1 MLPTP
6 AKFHYVFNIRELSRV
21 FQGVL
26 LCPDE
31 TLLTGGIVQ
40 ESTDVAIN
48 MLKLWKH
55 ECDRV
60 FCDKLVDNKDK
71 DWFNG
76 AFRDLIVKD
85 FGEDVAVQI
94 ADQEVTFVDFF
105 RNDVFDEDE
114 VLIEEAPKIYEL
126 GGTLPNVRDRVQGFL
141 DRYNKE
147 FPNRQ
152 MPLVLFDD
160 AMRHLIRISRILG
173 MPRGSVFLVGV
184 GGSGK
189 QSLARLASYIARN
202 FTFQI
207 TLTKAYNTAALMDDL
222 RVLFTEAGKNQKG
235 TTFIFNEAEIKDE
248 NFLEYINSLLMTGN
262 IPGLFAKDEM
272 MGLTADLLDKF
283 EEERPGLPPSM
294 DNMTQFFIDIV
305 RDNLHVVLSMS
316 PKSSKFAE
324 RARFFPGLIN
334 CCT

>member
-1 MLPTP
+1 MRQIVENDAIAFLDKDKRGDMKQCEDLQYIAAMSQPGGGKNFIPNRLLRHFLPFNLVLPAINSINEMYGQMLDGRFTPTNYDGETLDIVGQLTEATIQLWDLCKTKMLPTP

-40 ESTDVAIN
+40 PESTDVAVN

-85 FGEDVAVQI
+85 FGEDTAVQI

-207 TLTKAYNTAALMDDL
+207 TLTK
-222 RVLFTEAGKNQKG
+222 V
-235 TTFIFNEAEIKDE
+235 
-248 NFLEYINSLLMTGN
+248 INNLLT
-262 IPGLFAKDEM
+262 PL
-272 MGLTADLLDKF
+272 
-283 EEERPGLPPSM
+283 
-294 DNMTQFFIDIV
+294 
-305 RDNLHVVLSMS
+305 
-316 PKSSKFAE
+316 
-324 RARFFPGLIN
+324 
-334 CCT
+334 